1 MRKSMAVLFSCV
13 AWTGA
18 MTLAPSNAGADEG
31 KEKVVSLDQIPA
43 AARTGLLR
51 EAAGAPIQK
60 VEQETE
66 RGKTVYE
73 GHVKKGNDVIGI
85 VVDADGKL
93 VGKHP
98 EKDEKG
104 EHGD

>member
-1 MRKSMAVLFSCV
+1 MHRWMAVLFSC
-13 AWTGA
+13 AALAGA
-18 MTLAPSNAGADEG
+18 TTLPSSSARADEG

-43 AARTGLLR
+43 SARTGLLR

-66 RGKTVYE
+66 NGKTVYE
-73 GHVKKGNDVIGI
+73 GQVKKGNDVVGI

-93 VGKHP
+93 VGTHS
-98 EKDEKG
+98 ETDGKG
-104 EHGD
+104 EHE